1 MSPDERE
8 DRQDGE
14 THNQCKTEYDFQDS
28 HIFGFRE
35 SAKMART
42 PAPMR
47 M

>member
-8 DRQDGE
+8 ERQDGE
-14 THNQCKTEYDFQDS
+14 TRNQSEDEYDFQDS
-28 HIFGFRE
+28 HIFGFCE

-42 PAPMR
+42 PTTTR